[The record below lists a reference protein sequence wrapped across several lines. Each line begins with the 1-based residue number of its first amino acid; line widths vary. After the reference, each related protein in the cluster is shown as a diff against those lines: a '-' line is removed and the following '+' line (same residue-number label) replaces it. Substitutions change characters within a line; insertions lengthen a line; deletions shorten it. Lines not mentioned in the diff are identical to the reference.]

1 MARAIIVF
9 SLLMILTKSSTQAQ
23 IISAKFTDTIFSDN
37 FETDKGIWKVMSNGD
52 NLFLIQDGKYFI
64 QRKNLKSSYSVF
76 PKWENEASA
85 FEITA
90 NIIVEE
96 MTGPESGAGI
106 IFMAQSDGTG
116 AFVFEINGKKQFRIK
131 QLVGV
136 SFKLLTGITKTNG
149 WVDSNFLNG
158 LNEMNQLQVKSS
170 ERNYDI
176 YINQNYILS
185 FTELAYKT
193 GNIGISAGPSGKFL
207 VDQLSVYAM
216 DNDSGL
222 QNFKSKNQHAIPAD
236 SQAVLLEEL
245 RLLREENKVLKDLI
259 KIYQTD
265 KKNIKGTK
273 PENNFPEPQKHPE

>member
-1 MARAIIVF
+1 
-9 SLLMILTKSSTQAQ
+9 MILTKSSTQGQ

-52 NLFLIQDGKYFI
+52 NLFLIQDGKYLL
-64 QRKNLKSSYSVF
+64 QRKNPKSSYSVF
-76 PKWENEASA
+76 PKWDNEASA

-96 MTGPESGAGI
+96 MSGPESGAGI

-116 AFVFEINGKKQFRIK
+116 AFVLEINGKKQFRLK

-136 SFKLLTGITKTNG
+136 NFKLLTGSGKTNG
-149 WVDSNFLNG
+149 WVDSGFLNG
-158 LNEMNQLQVKSS
+158 TNETNLLQVKSS

-193 GNIGISAGPSGKFL
+193 GKIGISAGPSSKFL
-207 VDQLSVYAM
+207 VDQLSVYAIES
-216 DNDSGL
+216 DSSVQKYTPTSHQVL
-222 QNFKSKNQHAIPAD
+222 PAD
-236 SQAVLLEEL
+236 SQAVLLEEI

-259 KIYQTD
+259 KIYQAD
-265 KKNIKGTK
+265 KKNNKGTK
-273 PENNFPEPQKHPE
+273 PDNKFPEPQKHPE